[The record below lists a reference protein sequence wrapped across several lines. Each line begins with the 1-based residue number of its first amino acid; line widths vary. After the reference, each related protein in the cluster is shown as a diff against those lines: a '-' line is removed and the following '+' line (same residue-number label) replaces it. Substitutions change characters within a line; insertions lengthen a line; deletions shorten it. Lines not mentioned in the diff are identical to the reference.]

1 MKEVWK
7 PIEGYEDYY
16 EVSNTGRVRG
26 KTRTVNYIDGR
37 VKVFEAKEI
46 TPTPN
51 TDGYMSLKLCRGNT
65 YKTVRVHRLVAQ
77 AFIPNPN
84 NYPEVNH
91 IDCDR
96 TNNNVSNL
104 EWCTHE
110 QNVRYA
116 IEAGNHICTR
126 DLTGKNN
133 PNYGNHILSDI
144 YRNDPELAKE
154 KLGRPGGQNGKA
166 VPVQVFDT
174 AGIKMGE
181 FGYLRGCADYI
192 IDSVGQD
199 YFSKITNKP
208 RDYVADKISKSIKN
222 NIPYLGYTFKVA

>member
-46 TPTPN
+46 TPIPN

-96 TNNNVSNL
+96 TNNNVSNI

-126 DLTGKNN
+126 DLTGKTT
-133 PNYGNHILSDI
+133 PIMAIIFCLI
-144 YRNDPELAKE
+144 YIEMTRNLQKKNLVDPEDKTG
-154 KLGRPGGQNGKA
+154 KLFLCRCL
-166 VPVQVFDT
+166 
-174 AGIKMGE
+174 I
-181 FGYLRGCADYI
+181 LRGQRWASLDI
-192 IDSVGQD
+192 
-199 YFSKITNKP
+199 
-208 RDYVADKISKSIKN
+208 
-222 NIPYLGYTFKVA
+222 

>member
-1 MKEVWK
+1 MKEIWK
-7 PIEGYEDYY
+7 PVEGYEDYY
-16 EVSNTGRVRG
+16 EVSNTGKVRG
-26 KTRTVNYIDGR
+26 KTRVVNFRDGR
-37 VKVFEAKEI
+37 VREFGAKEI
-46 TPTPN
+46 VLIPN

-65 YKTVRVHRLVAQ
+65 YKTARVHRLVAQ

-116 IEAGNHICTR
+116 IKVGNHVCTR

-133 PNYGNHILSDI
+133 PNYGNHILADI
-144 YRNDPELAKE
+144 YRNDPALAKE
-154 KLGRPGGQNGKA
+154 KLGRPGGQNGRA
-166 VPVQVFDT
+166 VPVQMFNAEGKKV
-174 AGIKMGE
+174 GE
-181 FGYLRGCADYI
+181 FGYLRECADYI
-192 IDSVGQD
+192 IESFGRD
-199 YFSKITNKP
+199 YFLKITNKP
-208 RDYVADKISKSIKN
+208 RDYIADKISKSIKKN
-222 NIPYLGYTFKVA
+222 TSYLGYTFKVA